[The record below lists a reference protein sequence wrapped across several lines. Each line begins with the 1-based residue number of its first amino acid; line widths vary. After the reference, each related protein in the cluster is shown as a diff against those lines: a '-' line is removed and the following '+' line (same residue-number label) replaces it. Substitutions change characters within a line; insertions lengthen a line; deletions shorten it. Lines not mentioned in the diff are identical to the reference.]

1 MCFQGLS
8 SLLLIS
14 PKKRKIEWPF
24 SLIERLSIMIEENIR
39 FLKDMV
45 GNRRDLYSILSFL
58 SETIDTMRTDLIGR
72 TGPDAVYAHLT
83 ALLAELDAIDRELR
97 DVKG

>member
-1 MCFQGLS
+1 M
-8 SLLLIS
+8 
-14 PKKRKIEWPF
+14 
-24 SLIERLSIMIEENIR
+24 
-39 FLKDMV
+39 
-45 GNRRDLYSILSFL
+45 
-58 SETIDTMRTDLIGR
+58 IGR

>member
-1 MCFQGLS
+1 
-8 SLLLIS
+8 
-14 PKKRKIEWPF
+14 
-24 SLIERLSIMIEENIR
+24 MIEENIR
-39 FLKDMV
+39 FLQDMV
-45 GNRRDLYSILSFL
+45 KNRRDLYSILSFL